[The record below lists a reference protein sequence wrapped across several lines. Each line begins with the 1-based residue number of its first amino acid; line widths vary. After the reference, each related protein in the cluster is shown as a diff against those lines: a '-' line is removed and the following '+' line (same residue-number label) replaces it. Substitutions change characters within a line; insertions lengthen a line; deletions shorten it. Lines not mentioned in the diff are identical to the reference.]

1 MTTDIARQLRAALLA
16 ASLAGSANAAD
27 SGDLPGYAQHALQQ
41 ACCQQRA
48 SLGPPLPREQ
58 LATLRGGFTDSNG
71 LRFAFSF
78 DRVTRL
84 NGEALSQVSVV
95 LPVFTL
101 IEGAAQPAFT
111 SASQHLGNLSTLSS
125 SAGTGVSTLHSG
137 LPMLIQ
143 NALDNQH
150 IENLTLIDL
159 DIIGTD
165 TLRGTMIRNLIETTS
180 IESLSP

>member
-1 MTTDIARQLRAALLA
+1 MTTDIARRARTTLLA
-16 ASLAGSANAAD
+16 ASLAAGAAAAEP
-27 SGDLPGYAQHALQQ
+27 GDLPGYVRHAMQQ
-41 ACCQQRA
+41 DCCQRGA
-48 SLGPPLPREQ
+48 TLGTALPPAQ
-58 LATLRGGFTDSNG
+58 LAELRGGFTDSNG

-84 NGEALSQVSVV
+84 NGEALSRVSVV

-101 IEGAAQPAFT
+101 VDGATQPAFT
-111 SASQHLGNLSTLSS
+111 SASQHLGNLSTLSP
-125 SAGTGVSTLHSG
+125 GTGASALNGG
-137 LPMLIQ
+137 LPMQIQ

-150 IENLTLIDL
+150 IENLTLINL

-165 TLRGTMIRNLIETTS
+165 TLRGAMIRNLIETTS